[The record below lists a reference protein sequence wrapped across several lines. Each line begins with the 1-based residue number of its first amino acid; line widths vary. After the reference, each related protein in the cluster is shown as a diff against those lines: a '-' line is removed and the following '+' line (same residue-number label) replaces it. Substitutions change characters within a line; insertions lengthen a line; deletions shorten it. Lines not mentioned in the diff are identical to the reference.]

1 MNADV
6 VTLLTVPAV
15 RDVFNKVAKER
26 TIRFKKLQNDLG
38 IERDE
43 AFASLN
49 KLKEANL
56 ILKEANLIKEH
67 EAAVEDFTTFYVTA
81 EGLSVEREL
90 RNLR

>member
-1 MNADV
+1 MMNADV

-56 ILKEANLIKEH
+56 IKEH